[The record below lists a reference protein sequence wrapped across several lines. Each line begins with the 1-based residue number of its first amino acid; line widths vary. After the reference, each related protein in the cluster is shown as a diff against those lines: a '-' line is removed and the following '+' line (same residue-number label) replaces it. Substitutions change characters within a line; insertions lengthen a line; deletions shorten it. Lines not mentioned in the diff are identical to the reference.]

1 MKELTITWQRLL
13 DEREETCSRCGTT
26 EEAVEA
32 AVKSLSQALDPLGI
46 KVKLQKRSLSFQEFK
61 ADPAQS
67 NRIWIAHEPIEKWL
81 MARSGESPC
90 CGPCGDSECRTV
102 TVGGV
107 TYEAIPREL
116 IVKAGMLAAAEML
129 GEPQGCGCEK
139 ETDKP
144 SGCC

>member
-32 AVKSLSQALDPLGI
+32 AAKDLSQALKPLGI
-46 KVKLQKRSLSFQEFK
+46 EVKLQKKSLTFQEFRG
-61 ADPAQS
+61 DPAQS
-67 NRIWIAHEPIEKWL
+67 NRIWIAHEPMEKWL
-81 MARSGESPC
+81 EASSGESPC
-90 CGPCGDSECRTV
+90 CGPCGDAQCRTV
-102 TVGGV
+102 TVGEV

-116 IVKAGMLAAAEML
+116 IVKAGMLAAAEIL